1 MINNKSLIIF
11 FIKLLSNFKFNNNF
25 YKSWYDNED
34 LVNFPYT
41 TIWAVNWFLKR
52 YCLDKNY
59 NVIDNYDFV
68 DQVIKWFE
76 ELYWKDKYID
86 EVIMVWFI
94 EVFLEFEENKTKNF
108 LKLFSNIELIEE
120 IFEYYEWLFW
130 KKLK

>member
-11 FIKLLSNFKFNNNF
+11 FKKLLSNIKFNNNF